1 MIENYYNTL
10 VSIRNF
16 AEGTAPAY
24 EPSYTYSDAFYGCL
38 DNQSSRQIY
47 NDQGR
52 AINID
57 AIFYCD
63 SSVSVDE
70 NDKLKKID
78 LHAIVLGDVGTYH
91 RELIDSPWI
100 LTTSAHVGKYVIFY
114 GATTNKGTGAA
125 CDGKEYSIARVH
137 DANFLYHHTE
147 LYLFRAGGK

>member
-16 AEGTAPAY
+16 AEGSAPAY

-38 DNQSSRQIY
+38 DNQSGRQIY

-91 RELIDSPWI
+91 RELIDSPDINNVRACRQVCHI
-100 LTTSAHVGKYVIFY
+100 LRRV
-114 GATTNKGTGAA
+114 NKQGNRR
-125 CDGKEYSIARVH
+125 YM
-137 DANFLYHHTE
+137 
-147 LYLFRAGGK
+147 